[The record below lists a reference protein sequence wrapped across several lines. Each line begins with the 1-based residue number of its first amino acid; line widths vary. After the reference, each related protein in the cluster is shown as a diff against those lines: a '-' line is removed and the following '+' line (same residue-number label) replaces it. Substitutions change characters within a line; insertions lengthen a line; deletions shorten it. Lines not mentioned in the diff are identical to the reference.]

1 MKTIKTIQ
9 NTAAHPLVQAIKLT
23 LAGGFCIALLGCSN
37 PDSNKVAAAPDTQTE
52 SKPESKSNS
61 KPAAINHDDMNDMDH
76 KQMNNEDMNS
86 HQPAKALGQDYSIY
100 QVGGDWT
107 DHNGNTFE
115 LDKLQG
121 KNQVVVMAYTSCQH
135 TCPILVQSMKQ
146 IYKEMKPEART
157 QTEFLL
163 VTLDTERDTVEVMK
177 NFAEHNELDDNW
189 RLIRSDEASTRM
201 LANTLNIKYQFA
213 DNGDINH
220 SNLISIL
227 DKEGHL
233 VGQGVGVAD
242 SGIKPLIKYLND
254 HS

>member
-1 MKTIKTIQ
+1 MKTIKTMQ
-9 NTAAHPLVQAIKLT
+9 NSTTHPLVHAIKLT
-23 LAGGFCIALLGCSN
+23 LAGGLCIALLACSN
-37 PDSNKVAAAPDTQTE
+37 PDANEVAAVQDNQN
-52 SKPESKSNS
+52 ESKSGANS
-61 KPAAINHDDMNDMDH
+61 KPAVMAHDNMNDMDH
-76 KQMNNEDMNS
+76 KDMNS
-86 HQPAKALGQDYSIY
+86 QQPAEALGQDYSIY

-146 IYKEMKPEART
+146 IYKEMTPEVRA

-163 VTLDTERDTVEVMK
+163 ATLDTERDTVEVMK
-177 NFAEHNELDDNW
+177 NFAEYNELGDNW

-213 DNGDINH
+213 ANGDINH
-220 SNLISIL
+220 SNLISVL
-227 DKEGHL
+227 DKEGRL
-233 VGQGVGVAD
+233 VAQGIGVAD
-242 SGIKPLIKYLND
+242 SGIKPLIEYLNT
-254 HS
+254 HN